1 MIKVTGTFQADAY
14 KAYVQKHANSLGVE
28 GTIQNDNDDIAIY
41 ACGLSD
47 KLDRLIDL
55 LYKGTEK
62 SKLKN
67 IVEEPFIS
75 EKDFRGVFRI
85 IG

>member
-1 MIKVTGTFQADAY
+1 MIKISGTFQADPY
-14 KAYVQKHANSLGVE
+14 KSYVQKHANSLGIE
-28 GTIQNDNDDIAIY
+28 GTIQSDNDGIMLY

-47 KLDRLIDL
+47 KLDRLVDL
-55 LYKGTEK
+55 LYKGTDK

-75 EKDFRGVFRI
+75 EKDFRGDFRI